1 MELLVLSCLLCSPPT
16 TWNLLSPNEV
26 EIETYGY
33 AASYVAFWSQ
43 NPPDLGGTDN

>member
-1 MELLVLSCLLCSPPT
+1 MRF
-16 TWNLLSPNEV
+16 

-43 NPPDLGGTDN
+43 NPPDLRFGGTDN